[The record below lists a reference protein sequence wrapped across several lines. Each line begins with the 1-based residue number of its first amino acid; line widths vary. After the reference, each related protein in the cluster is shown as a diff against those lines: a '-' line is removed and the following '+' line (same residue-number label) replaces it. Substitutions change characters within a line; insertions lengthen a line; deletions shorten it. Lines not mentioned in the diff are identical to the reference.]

1 MEFCFFVISPQGQTY
16 TDVQYSNHISVQSI
30 VSINKK
36 QRRIY
41 GTLQYCKW
49 SDEETETGVV
59 DTINVRQE
67 VDEQFHEV

>member
-49 SDEETETGVV
+49 SDEETETGSGPVFGLPKPEVV
-59 DTINVRQE
+59 DTI
-67 VDEQFHEV
+67 